1 MDRWEASNR
10 RVRAELNGVTIVDT
24 LTPVLVW
31 QRRYPTN
38 YAVPL
43 VDVPAGLLRDAS
55 PEGDRRWFDAE
66 IAGQT
71 IEHIGWTPLDAPEL
85 AEHIV
90 LEWGVM
96 DRWLEEDEEILGH
109 PRDPY
114 TRCDPIQSTRHVQV
128 RVGGTL
134 VADSTR
140 PVLLFETGLPTRY
153 YLPADDVRL
162 DLLEPSAHTSF
173 CPYKGW
179 ASYHSVRV
187 DGNVHEN
194 IVWCY
199 TDPFDEVSKI
209 RDLLA
214 FFDEKVEVIVDG
226 VVQPTPVTA
235 WS

>member
-1 MDRWEASNR
+1 MC
-10 RVRAELNGVTIVDT
+10 I
-24 LTPVLVW
+24 
-31 QRRYPTN
+31 
-38 YAVPL
+38 
-43 VDVPAGLLRDAS
+43 RDS
-55 PEGDRRWFDAE
+55 
-66 IAGQT
+66 
-71 IEHIGWTPLDAPEL
+71 
-85 AEHIV
+85 
-90 LEWGVM
+90 
-96 DRWLEEDEEILGH
+96 
-109 PRDPY
+109 
-114 TRCDPIQSTRHVQV
+114 IQSTRHVQV

-194 IVWCY
+194 IVWYY